1 MSSSEE
7 AFSIFRSWRSLPTA
21 LTLIILSEDRLPR
34 PLSMHRVKVSSID
47 ENGRR
52 VKITGIGETFERIVE
67 IDASSFVVSDEG

>member
-1 MSSSEE
+1 
-7 AFSIFRSWRSLPTA
+7 
-21 LTLIILSEDRLPR
+21 
-34 PLSMHRVKVSSID
+34 MHRVKVSSID